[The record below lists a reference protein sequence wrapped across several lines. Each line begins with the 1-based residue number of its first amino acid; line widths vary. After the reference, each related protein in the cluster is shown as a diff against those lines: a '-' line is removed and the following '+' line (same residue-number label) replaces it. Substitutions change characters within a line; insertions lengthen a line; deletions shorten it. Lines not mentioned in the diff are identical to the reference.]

1 MVFPNIKEGGH
12 QVQETELSFSNHT
25 SITDHG
31 PMCPRPITS
40 RQHCVPQVLLLQQWT
55 IVFKANRDS
64 LYRLLL
70 DLYFIEYFWHVA
82 IPLNIF
88 FLNQKDTTQP
98 NPLQKKL
105 LVEPSRLGNT
115 YKRKYKADIYFPPQ
129 LLSDLPSS
137 SSNLFL
143 LKIVAPTVS
152 CISDNPFSITTSVCI
167 VFIVFLQPRKALI
180 CDGCVMWIE
189 LESNNQHVPVNCHNR
204 ACYFI
209 YPQLTAFSRVRKKC
223 HNIVNWR
230 WMLQLQKLKAVVES
244 LDWYWTMQRSG
255 PPNVHQRSNT
265 LLH

>member
-1 MVFPNIKEGGH
+1 M
-12 QVQETELSFSNHT
+12 
-25 SITDHG
+25 
-31 PMCPRPITS
+31 
-40 RQHCVPQVLLLQQWT
+40 LLNL
-55 IVFKANRDS
+55 IHYK
-64 LYRLLL
+64 
-70 DLYFIEYFWHVA
+70 
-82 IPLNIF
+82 
-88 FLNQKDTTQP
+88 
-98 NPLQKKL
+98 KKL

-129 LLSDLPSS
+129 LLPDLPSS

-230 WMLQLQKLKAVVES
+230 WMLQLQKLKAVMLWLNHWTDIEPCSAVAHRMSISVQTPFYINPS
-244 LDWYWTMQRSG
+244 LILFYYPWYY
-255 PPNVHQRSNT
+255 
-265 LLH
+265 